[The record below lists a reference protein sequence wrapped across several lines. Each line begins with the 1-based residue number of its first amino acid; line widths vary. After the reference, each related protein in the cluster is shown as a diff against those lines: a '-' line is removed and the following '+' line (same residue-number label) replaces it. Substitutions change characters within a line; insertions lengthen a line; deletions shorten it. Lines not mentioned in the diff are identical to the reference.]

1 MHPSNSLRGRMVAA
15 YVLLA
20 VIIVG
25 FFAGSTFF
33 VVAEIENELID
44 KRLARAADLWKADSF
59 NPVLP
64 KTIDLR
70 FFKGKQIPPPLLR
83 LDLGTH
89 ELRLNGRSL
98 HVLIGEVRGERYAV
112 VDDQSDFESIESSS
126 YIALGIAFLGGI
138 ALAILIGRASA
149 SRVILPLTNL
159 ATAVQEEREPGEL
172 PGLDATDEIGVL
184 ARAIEDRTNQL
195 SLALQR
201 ERWFTADVSH
211 ELRTPL
217 TIMLGAAEVLTSRL
231 RDRPDLV
238 VMTERIRRNAADTA
252 QQVGALLQLARAPE
266 STDLSPVALRP
277 LIEHEIE
284 RCQPLLR
291 GKNLTLKLIASEEV
305 SVQAVPEL
313 VTIAVSNLMRNACQ
327 HTEQGVITVRL
338 DAGQIVVEDSGT
350 GLPETVRNRLFDRFV
365 RGSEDFTSGSGLG
378 LSIVKRVAEHLGWM
392 VRHDLGPNGGSRFTL
407 LFANA

>member
-1 MHPSNSLRGRMVAA
+1 MRPSNSLRGRMVAA

-64 KTIDLR
+64 RTIDLR

-98 HVLIGEVRGERYAV
+98 HVLIGEARGERYAV

-266 STDLSPVALRP
+266 STDLSLVALRP

-291 GKNLTLKLIASEEV
+291 GKPLTLRLVATEEV

-338 DAGQIVVEDSGT
+338 DAGKIVVEDSGT

-392 VRHDLGPNGGSRFTL
+392 VSHDLGPNGGSRFTL
-407 LFANA
+407 LFSNA